1 MKAAVMAR
9 RSLALLLV
17 FSMLFG
23 LIACARP
30 EKSPAGDNTNTLL
43 DKDEYTREEMELI
56 VDLLGNGQST
66 ENMTDEELKELVDEI
81 VSSNKGSYT
90 HIQKKK
96 CNPFLH

>member
-1 MKAAVMAR
+1 MKIIYVICIRIRA
-9 RSLALLLV
+9 
-17 FSMLFG
+17 

-81 VSSNKGSYT
+81 VATHVGCEYGEYDQTDEHFNKE
-90 HIQKKK
+90 H
-96 CNPFLH
+96 